1 MIDTKIKVLGA
12 IAYQN
17 WICYLISYLIFRDT
31 TISYS
36 EESFYYQHNHRALL
50 IHVVLSLST
59 FVLSRTNFGS
69 MYSYGTV
76 SAICSLFA
84 IWGLIYAAMGKT
96 DKIPG
101 LDDVLD
107 MIHK

>member
-1 MIDTKIKVLGA
+1 
-12 IAYQN
+12 
-17 WICYLISYLIFRDT
+17 
-31 TISYS
+31 
-36 EESFYYQHNHRALL
+36 
-50 IHVVLSLST
+50 
-59 FVLSRTNFGS
+59 